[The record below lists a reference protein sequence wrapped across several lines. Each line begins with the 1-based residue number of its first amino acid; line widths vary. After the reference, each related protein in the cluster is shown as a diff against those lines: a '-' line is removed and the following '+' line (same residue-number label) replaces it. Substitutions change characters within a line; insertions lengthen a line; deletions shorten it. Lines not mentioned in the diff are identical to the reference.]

1 MKKMR
6 FSVSPILMGM
16 SLAVAGGVLAAAQDA
31 APTPPKVLEITR
43 EWIKP
48 GKTGAVHDASEAAF
62 VSASSRA
69 NLQGHHVALNSIS
82 GKARALYVYRYP
94 SFAAMEADQKVIDKS
109 AALTADF
116 DRAASSDGELLDG
129 IDTAVLTY
137 DEDLSYHPRPDLSQ
151 ARYYELTVFHVRPG
165 HNADWHKVVKMY
177 QDACDKANNGAHW
190 GMYQLAFGGEGGT
203 YLALSHRASMKEID
217 DIFAGGKKFVEAI
230 GGEAAMQKFDELVGQ
245 AVDSSRAELFAI
257 NPKQSYPEDAW
268 VKSDPDFW
276 KPK

>member
-1 MKKMR
+1 MKKIR
-6 FSVSPILMGM
+6 SIVSPILLGM
-16 SLAVAGGVLAAAQDA
+16 SLAAAGGTLAAAQDA

-69 NLQGHHVALNSIS
+69 NLQGHYVALNSIS

-94 SFAAMEADQKVIDKS
+94 SFAAMEADQKLIEKS
-109 AALTADF
+109 PALTADF
-116 DRAASSDGELLDG
+116 DRAGSSDGELLDG

-137 DEDLSYHPRPDLSQ
+137 DEDLSYHPHPDLSH

-165 HNADWHKVVKMY
+165 HVADWHKLVKTY

-230 GGEAAMQKFDELVGQ
+230 GGEAAMQKFDELFGQ
-245 AVDSSRAELFAI
+245 TVDSSRSELFAI

-268 VKSDPDFW
+268 IKSDPDFW